1 MGFFKPRDH
10 PTHLEGKGQT
20 RMHQIGSIEH
30 SGLSSSIRAKAAM
43 RQAKEELT
51 GIRNPRA
58 SGGSNGNRERRRLW
72 RRTAAILLFLGW
84 KDASNHENNIGNGLK
99 RLKTVW

>member
-1 MGFFKPRDH
+1 M
-10 PTHLEGKGQT
+10 HLNSCK
-20 RMHQIGSIEH
+20 
-30 SGLSSSIRAKAAM
+30 SSIGNASRRFEVPRPQHNEQPM
-43 RQAKEELT
+43 RWTCLMSRQAKEELT

-72 RRTAAILLFLGW
+72 RRTAAILLVLGW